1 MGKTMIWHLLAAATV
16 VFWGSSFVSTKALL
30 NHGFTAVQIFA
41 LRFAA
46 TWLVLLAAGRSRPRL
61 LAAKDELALALC
73 GLCGCTFYYWA
84 ENTALSL
91 APSGHVALI
100 VCGNPMLIA
109 LFGGLLYKGE
119 RLGPR
124 RIAGCCVAFAG
135 MALVALNGT
144 LALDVPPLGALLSFA
159 AAASWAVYSLAVRPL
174 NERLPASLVTRRMF
188 FHGTLSSLPLLLA
201 EGLGENGARV
211 PWEKFAEPVVALN
224 FLALTLFSSLL
235 GYLAWNKVL
244 RKLGTV
250 VASNWIYAIPF
261 VTVVVA
267 AVALGEPVSPV
278 ALAGGA
284 AIALGLYC
292 AGKN

>member
-1 MGKTMIWHLLAAATV
+1 MGKTMIWHLLAAVTV
-16 VFWGSSFVSTKALL
+16 FFWGTSFASTKALL
-30 NHGFTAVQIFA
+30 NHGFTATQIFA

-61 LAAKDELALALC
+61 LAAKDELALCLC
-73 GLCGCTFYYWA
+73 GLCGCTLYYWA
-84 ENTALSL
+84 ENSALAV
-91 APSGHVALI
+91 APSGYVALI

-109 LFGGLLYKGE
+109 LFGGLLYRGE

-124 RIAGCCVAFAG
+124 RIAGCCAAFAG
-135 MALVALNGT
+135 MALVALDGT
-144 LALDVPPLGALLSFA
+144 LVLDLPARGALLSFA
-159 AAASWAVYSLAVRPL
+159 AAALWAVYSLAVRPL

-188 FHGTLSSLPLLLA
+188 FYGTLSALPLLLA
-201 EGLGENGARV
+201 EDGARV

-235 GYLAWNKVL
+235 GYLVWNKVL
-244 RKLGTV
+244 RRLGTV

-261 VTVVVA
+261 VTVAVA
-267 AVALGEPVSPV
+267 AATLGEPISPV

-292 AGKN
+292 AGRH